1 MSTPTVKESL
11 TVPPEPPA
19 VGVPPL
25 AAGSASV
32 FVVADWVKDIIEG
45 PQGMNSFQRHEM
57 VIWNEPERIA
67 AANWVLRC
75 LANPRCEGSDKMLH
89 AILERR
95 KNAMRSQ
102 NTKIIHARQRAPIH
116 EKQD

>member
-1 MSTPTVKESL
+1 MSKQKGDES
-11 TVPPEPPA
+11 A
-19 VGVPPL
+19 FGV

-32 FVVADWVKDIIEG
+32 FVVADWVHDIIEG

-75 LANPRCEGSDKMLH
+75 LANPRCEGSDQMIH

-95 KNAMRSQ
+95 KNAMRSPNAATQ
-102 NTKIIHARQRAPIH
+102 PRSPNHENTK
-116 EKQD
+116 

>member
-1 MSTPTVKESL
+1 MSKQKGDES
-11 TVPPEPPA
+11 A
-19 VGVPPL
+19 FGV

-75 LANPRCEGSDKMLH
+75 LANPRCEGSDQMLH

-102 NTKIIHARQRAPIH
+102 NKPSGEPPTGRL
-116 EKQD
+116 

>member
-1 MSTPTVKESL
+1 MSNLKGDES
-11 TVPPEPPA
+11 A
-19 VGVPPL
+19 FGV
-25 AAGSASV
+25 ATGSASV

-75 LANPRCEGSDKMLH
+75 LANPSCEGSGQMLH

-95 KNAMRSQ
+95 KSAMRSQ
-102 NTKIIHARQRAPIH
+102 NNRSSATPDK
-116 EKQD
+116 DL

>member
-1 MSTPTVKESL
+1 MNDTNSTGQ
-11 TVPPEPPA
+11 PA
-19 VGVPPL
+19 ASPGL
-25 AAGSASV
+25 AVATGSASV

-75 LANPRCEGSDKMLH
+75 LANPSCEGSGQMLH

-95 KNAMRSQ
+95 KSAMRSQ
-102 NTKIIHARQRAPIH
+102 NNQDQQRRAPGTD
-116 EKQD
+116 Q

>member
-1 MSTPTVKESL
+1 MAEARIIALLAPKEADKL
-11 TVPPEPPA
+11 RDAERERERRI
-19 VGVPPL
+19 
-25 AAGSASV
+25 AG
-32 FVVADWVKDIIEG
+32 ADWVKDIIEG

-75 LANPRCEGSDKMLH
+75 LANPSCEGSGQMLH

-102 NTKIIHARQRAPIH
+102 NRRG
-116 EKQD
+116 

>member
-1 MSTPTVKESL
+1 MSNLKGDES
-11 TVPPEPPA
+11 A
-19 VGVPPL
+19 FGV

-45 PQGMNSFQRHEM
+45 PQGMNSFQRNEI

-75 LANPRCEGSDKMLH
+75 LANPRCDDSDQMLH

-102 NTKIIHARQRAPIH
+102 NTKIRGGEHQAPH
-116 EKQD
+116 SP

>member
-1 MSTPTVKESL
+1 MSKQKGDDS
-11 TVPPEPPA
+11 A
-19 VGVPPL
+19 FGV
-25 AAGSASV
+25 ATGSASV
-32 FVVADWVKDIIEG
+32 FVVADWVKDVIEG

-75 LANPRCEGSDKMLH
+75 LANPRCEGSDQMLH

-102 NTKIIHARQRAPIH
+102 NKPSGEPPTGRL
-116 EKQD
+116 